1 MQRETFRS
9 HVNGIV
15 VVAEKDMR
23 IYYTK
28 PPVLMFGFLFPF
40 FMFLAF
46 SLGRSADLHILFP
59 GLAAMF
65 VFFVASSV
73 GPLITPWEK
82 RTSTYERLLSFPV
95 TVNTLILGDIVAGM
109 LYGIIINVIILALGV
124 IGFNYAISVA
134 GIIVVTVSL
143 LIGAFCFSSLGV
155 LLASP
160 ASTNPSTVMMLSN
173 IIRFPLI
180 FISGIFV
187 PIASLQ
193 GIAKI
198 AAYCSPVTYL
208 VDGLDL
214 GLLGRSA
221 MPLVLDW
228 VALLGFSTVFI
239 LLARAL
245 HKRNLAK
252 GLW

>member
-1 MQRETFRS
+1 MRHDTLRS
-9 HVNGIV
+9 HLNGIML
-15 VVAEKDMR
+15 VAEKDMR

-46 SLGRSADLHILFP
+46 SLGRSADLHLLFP

-82 RTSTYERLLSFPV
+82 RAGTYERLLSFPV
-95 TVNTLILGDIVAGM
+95 TINTLLLGDIVAGM
-109 LYGIIINVIILALGV
+109 LYGIIINAIIVALGV
-124 IGFNYAISVA
+124 IGLNYTVSAA
-134 GIIVVTVSL
+134 GTIFIVVSL

-160 ASTNPSTVMMLSN
+160 ASTNPSNVMMLSN

-193 GIAKI
+193 GIAQV
-198 AAYCSPVTYL
+198 AVYCSPLTYL
-208 VDGLDL
+208 VDGFNIS
-214 GLLGRSA
+214 LLGTGTL
-221 MPLVLDW
+221 PVVLDW
-228 VALLGFSTVFI
+228 ATLLGFSVVFI
-239 LLARAL
+239 VSAHAL
-245 HKRNLAK
+245 HRRNLMK
-252 GLW
+252 GL